1 MPTSLSLFSSVGLDI
16 SIFLLEEMLLP
27 VSLLPALLLAARVHS
42 YALPNPAAAAVTN
55 SAAASTVSADIAD
68 ITDFS
73 TLPSSYYDQFTEY
86 TTYGS
91 AELASESAA
100 FASMTKQFYA
110 TAKPSQLAAISSY
123 YRAESSA
130 YAAWTSDLYQ
140 TLDSSEYAAMTSE
153 YAQWTREEAV
163 YATYTG
169 TGTPFISGIT
179 NATAAADALPA
190 QVTSNGVV
198 RDNSAAAASSTA
210 PPVAQQSFGP
220 LTRSQSA
227 PAAYGLTCLD
237 STASQ
242 LDNHTVEFADCT
254 ATEASICDSLNDPAN
269 LLTDQWVWSNSG
281 GSCAMGYWLPK
292 VGTGTAAIPSKDEC
306 QANIFDMMRRT
317 CIPADGQD
325 GKWNA
330 ASVNVAVVP
339 SGDSNG
345 QQVNMGRISYLM
357 AGSPYPCG
365 GQSCKMASDS

>member
-1 MPTSLSLFSSVGLDI
+1 MSLPIPILS
-16 SIFLLEEMLLP
+16 
-27 VSLLPALLLAARVHS
+27 ALLLAVRVHS
-42 YALPNPAAAAVTN
+42 YALPNPAAASVTN
-55 SAAASTVSADIAD
+55 SPAASTASADIPD

-73 TLPSSYYDQFTEY
+73 TLPSSYYDIFTEY
-86 TTYGS
+86 TSYDS

-100 FASMTKQFYA
+100 YASATKKFYA

-123 YRAESSA
+123 ERAESSA

-153 YAQWTREEAV
+153 YAQWSREESV
-163 YATYTG
+163 WATYTG

-179 NATAAADALPA
+179 NATAAADG
-190 QVTSNGVV
+190 QVTSIGVV
-198 RDNSAAAASSTA
+198 RDGSTAAASSTA

-220 LTRSQSA
+220 LTRSQST

-242 LDNHTVEFADCT
+242 LDNHAVKFADCA
-254 ATEASICDSLNDPAN
+254 ATETAICDSLNNPAN
-269 LLTDQWVWSNSG
+269 LLTDQWVWSAAG

-292 VGTGTAAIPSKDEC
+292 IGTGTAAIPSKEAC

-339 SGDSNG
+339 SGNSNG
-345 QQVNMGRISYLM
+345 QQVDSGRISYML

>member
-1 MPTSLSLFSSVGLDI
+1 MLPPFSLFPA
-16 SIFLLEEMLLP
+16 FLFLF
-27 VSLLPALLLAARVHS
+27 RVHG

-55 SAAASTVSADIAD
+55 PAAASTLSADFPD
-68 ITDFS
+68 ITDYSDFS
-73 TLPSSYYDQFTEY
+73 TLPSSYYDIFTEY
-86 TTYGS
+86 PSMDS
-91 AELASESAA
+91 AALASESAA
-100 FASMTKQFYA
+100 YASATKQFYA
-110 TAKPSQLAAISSY
+110 TAKPSDLAALSSY

-140 TLDSSEYAAMTSE
+140 TLDASESAALASEYALFTK
-153 YAQWTREEAV
+153 EEAV

-179 NATAAADALPA
+179 NATEAVDA

-198 RDNSAAAASSTA
+198 RDNSAGAATSTA

-220 LTRSQSA
+220 LARSQSA

-237 STASQ
+237 SSGSQ
-242 LDNHTVEFADCT
+242 LDNHTVKFTDC
-254 ATEASICDSLNDPAN
+254 AGTETSICDSLNDPAN

-292 VGTGTAAIPSKDEC
+292 VGTGTAAIPSKEEC
-306 QANIFDMMRRT
+306 QLNIFDMMRRT
-317 CIPADGQD
+317 CIAMDGSA

-339 SGDSNG
+339 SANSNG
-345 QQVNMGRISYLM
+345 QQVDSGRISYLM

-365 GQSCKMASDS
+365 GQSCKMVSDA